1 MISKYSDRVNMM
13 SFYRIIA
20 SFKTKLMKKHVLLL
34 LIMLL
39 ATTSFSSNSKKEIGL
54 QLWSVRSDM
63 ADDPVATI
71 QQVGEIGYDFVEAAG
86 YSDGKFYGM
95 KPIEF
100 KKVLNENGL
109 EFLSSH
115 TGQDLPDDENW
126 EQTMQWWETCIDA
139 HAKAGVKYIVQPSM
153 DERGYGSLKDLKHY
167 CDYFN
172 TVGEMCAQKGI
183 KFGYHNHD
191 KEFET
196 VDGVTRFDYMLQNT
210 DPDNV
215 FFQLDLY
222 WITVGGKDPVDYF
235 EEYPERF
242 TLWHVKDEK
251 ELGESGMMDFEPI
264 FAKAEKSG
272 MKHIIVEV
280 ERYSYEPLVSVE
292 KSYNFL
298 MEAEYV
304 K

>member
-1 MISKYSDRVNMM
+1 M
-13 SFYRIIA
+13 
-20 SFKTKLMKKHVLLL
+20 MKKYTLLL
-34 LIMLL
+34 LIVLVS
-39 ATTSFSSNSKKEIGL
+39 TTLFSSNSKKEIGL

-71 QQVGEIGYDFVEAAG
+71 QKVGEIGYDFVEAAG
-86 YSDGKFYGM
+86 YADGKFYGM
-95 KPIEF
+95 DPLEF
-100 KKVLNENGL
+100 KRVLNENGL

-115 TGQDLPDDENW
+115 TGQDLPDDDNW
-126 EQTMQWWETCIDA
+126 DQTMQWWETCIEA

-153 DERGYGSLKDLKHY
+153 DEKGYGSLEDLQRY

-172 TVGEMCAQKGI
+172 TVGEMCAEKGI

-196 VDGVTRFDYMLQNT
+196 VEGITRYDYMLQNT
-210 DPDNV
+210 DPGKV

-235 EEYPERF
+235 EEYPGRF

-251 ELGESGMMDFEPI
+251 ELGESGMMDFEPM
-264 FAKAEKSG
+264 FAKAKKAG

-280 ERYSYEPLVSVE
+280 ERYSFDPLISVE

-298 MEAEYV
+298 MEAGYV

>member
-1 MISKYSDRVNMM
+1 
-13 SFYRIIA
+13 
-20 SFKTKLMKKHVLLL
+20 MKNYTLLL
-34 LIMLL
+34 LVALL
-39 ATTSFSSNSKKEIGL
+39 TPSFLWCNNDKEIGL
-54 QLWSVRSDM
+54 QLWSVRADM
-63 ADDPVATI
+63 SDDPVATI

-86 YSDGKFYGM
+86 YADGKFYGM
-95 KPIEF
+95 EPVEF

-115 TGQDLPDDENW
+115 TGQNLPDDEHW

-139 HAKAGVKYIVQPSM
+139 HAKAGVEYIVQPSM
-153 DERGYGSLKDLKHY
+153 GEKGYGSLEDLKRY

-172 TVGEMCAQKGI
+172 TVGEMCAEKGI

-196 VDGVTRFDYMLQNT
+196 VDGVTRYDYMLQNT
-210 DPDNV
+210 DPGKV

-235 EEYPERF
+235 EEYPGRF

-251 ELGESGMMDFEPI
+251 ELGESGMMDFEPM
-264 FAKAEKSG
+264 FAKAQKAG

-280 ERYSYEPLVSVE
+280 ERYSFEPLVSVE
-292 KSYNFL
+292 KSYDFL
-298 MEAEYV
+298 MEAGYV

>member
-1 MISKYSDRVNMM
+1 MRY
-13 SFYRIIA
+13 Y
-20 SFKTKLMKKHVLLL
+20 TLLL
-34 LIMLL
+34 LVALL
-39 ATTSFSSNSKKEIGL
+39 SSNLLLCNNNKEIGL
-54 QLWSVRSDM
+54 QLWSVRADM
-63 ADDPVATI
+63 GDDPVATI

-86 YSDGKFYGM
+86 YADGKFYGM
-95 KPIEF
+95 EPIEF
-100 KKVLNENGL
+100 KRVLNENGL

-115 TGQDLPDDENW
+115 TGQNLPDDENW
-126 EQTMQWWETCIDA
+126 EQTMQWWENCIDA

-153 DERGYGSLKDLKHY
+153 DEKGYGSLEDLKRY

-172 TVGEMCAQKGI
+172 TVGEMCAEKGI

-196 VDGVTRFDYMLQNT
+196 VDGVTRYDYMLQNT
-210 DPDNV
+210 DPDKV

-222 WITVGGKDPVDYF
+222 WITVGGKDPLDYF
-235 EEYPERF
+235 EEYPGRF

-264 FAKAEKSG
+264 FAKAEKAG

-280 ERYSYEPLVSVE
+280 ERYNFEPLVSVE

-298 MEAEYV
+298 MEAGYV